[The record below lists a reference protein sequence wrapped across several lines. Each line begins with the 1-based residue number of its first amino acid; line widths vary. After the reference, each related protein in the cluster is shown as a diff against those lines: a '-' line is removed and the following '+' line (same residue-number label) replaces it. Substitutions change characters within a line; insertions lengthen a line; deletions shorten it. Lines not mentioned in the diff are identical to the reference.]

1 MGCNNL
7 LHKSIRACLPFR
19 FLLSLAPPER
29 SALSPPAIA
38 NKGPL
43 KNTRYIMKT
52 VEEKKAAAAAKKAAA
67 AAPSME
73 AAAAIVEAAAPAPSR
88 RDKREA
94 FQVEASAAQAIVDSA
109 LHGGEEHEPDVYG
122 TRKKGGRVLN
132 QAQGAYLSASL
143 AKVKESGWE
152 LKGGATARQ
161 FAGILSPIVLPP
173 DSSQV
178 EKARAAGIN
187 RALQGFHGFPAR
199 VIRFTGKKGVGYAA
213 WITVLGR

>member
-1 MGCNNL
+1 
-7 LHKSIRACLPFR
+7 
-19 FLLSLAPPER
+19 
-29 SALSPPAIA
+29 
-38 NKGPL
+38 
-43 KNTRYIMKT
+43 MKT
-52 VEEKKAAAAAKKAAA
+52 SEETKAAAAAKKAAAAAAAAAKKAAA
-67 AAPSME
+67 AAPSAE

-94 FQVEASAAQAIVDSA
+94 FQVEAAAAQAIVDSA
-109 LHGGEEHEPDVYG
+109 LHGGEDHEPDCYG

-132 QAQGAYLSASL
+132 QAQGAYLIASL

-161 FAGILSPIVLPP
+161 FAGILSPSVLPP
-173 DSSQV
+173 VALAVD
-178 EKARAAGIN
+178 KARAAGIN

-199 VIRFTGKKGVGYAA
+199 VIRFTGKKGIGYAA

>member
-1 MGCNNL
+1 
-7 LHKSIRACLPFR
+7 
-19 FLLSLAPPER
+19 
-29 SALSPPAIA
+29 
-38 NKGPL
+38 
-43 KNTRYIMKT
+43 MKT
-52 VEEKKAAAAAKKAAA
+52 IEEKKAAAAAKKAAA
-67 AAPSME
+67 AAKKAAAAAAAAAKKAAAAAPSVE

-94 FQVEASAAQAIVDSA
+94 FQVEAAAAQAIVDSA

-132 QAQGAYLSASL
+132 QAQGAYLIASL

-161 FAGILSPIVLPP
+161 FAGVLSPIVLPP
-173 DSSQV
+173 DSSPT